1 MPTACHNGPNA
12 ARACGFQT
20 APPLPEIRVLGQKFV
35 AARKGGNRDLP
46 FSQSQGN
53 QEQYGLPSKKD
64 GRKWEGFLANIR
76 YALFVLPRHLLLSS
90 RASVLAR
97 EIGKEILVGFPRR
110 IRALCQSRL
119 RVYYGT
125 VRSENIDRLGNER
138 TRACTRDTQDAL
150 RSHRWAML
158 LDHYFFALGWQSG
171 AEWALREM
179 GIPDSDRVRK
189 SLVAWNGSKRSG
201 NFMPLPTV
209 QQSSKH
215 DPSAPQPSLE

>member
-1 MPTACHNGPNA
+1 MLYWLLCAFLPCRQLATTGRTRLGPVDFKLHHHYQRSGYWGKSLLLPGKA
-12 ARACGFQT
+12 AT
-20 APPLPEIRVLGQKFV
+20 VTS
-35 AARKGGNRDLP
+35 LP

-158 LDHYFFALGWQSG
+158 LDHYFCSRLA
-171 AEWALREM
+171 
-179 GIPDSDRVRK
+179 I
-189 SLVAWNGSKRSG
+189 RSG
-201 NFMPLPTV
+201 MG
-209 QQSSKH
+209 SSGDGH
-215 DPSAPQPSLE
+215 PGF